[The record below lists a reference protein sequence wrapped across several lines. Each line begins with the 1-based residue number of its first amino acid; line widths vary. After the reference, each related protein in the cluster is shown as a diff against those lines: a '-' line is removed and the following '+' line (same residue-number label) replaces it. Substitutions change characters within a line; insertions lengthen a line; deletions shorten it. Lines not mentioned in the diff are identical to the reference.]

1 MKKID
6 LSKVAKEIELFTGKH
21 APEILTGIG
30 IAGMVTTVV
39 LAVKETPKA
48 CQLLDERKDEL
59 KTENL
64 PGVEI
69 VKTTWKCYIPA
80 AVTGVASIACIIGA
94 NSVHNKRTAAI
105 AAAYKI
111 SETALSE
118 YKDKV
123 VEVVGEKKEQAVRD
137 AIDKDHIQNN
147 PVSKQQVFIT
157 TKGESLCYD
166 AHSGRYFK
174 SDIEQIRRAVNNL
187 NHQMTAGDMYCS
199 LNDFYDE
206 IGLSHTDMG
215 DELGWSIEDG
225 LLDIDFGSQITD
237 DGEPCIVLHY
247 NISPKYNYYT
257 LT

>member
-1 MKKID
+1 MKKIN

-59 KTENL
+59 KPENL

-123 VEVVGEKKEQAVRD
+123 VEVIGEKKEQAVRD

>member
-6 LSKVAKEIELFTGKH
+6 WSKHLKAVRMSTIKYT
-21 APEILTGIG
+21 PEILTGIG

-48 CQLLDERKDEL
+48 CKLLDERKDEL

-80 AVTGVASIACIIGA
+80 AVTGAASIACIIGA

-123 VEVVGEKKEQAVRD
+123 VEVIGEKKEQAVRD
-137 AIDKDHIQNN
+137 AIDKDHIENN
-147 PVSKQQVFIT
+147 PVSKQQVIIT

-237 DGEPCIVLHY
+237 NGEPCIVLHY

>member
-6 LSKVAKEIELFTGKH
+6 LPKVAKEIELFTGKH

-48 CQLLDERKDEL
+48 CRLLDERKDEL

-123 VEVVGEKKEQAVRD
+123 VEVIGEKKEQAVRD

-147 PVSKQQVFIT
+147 PVSKQQVIIT